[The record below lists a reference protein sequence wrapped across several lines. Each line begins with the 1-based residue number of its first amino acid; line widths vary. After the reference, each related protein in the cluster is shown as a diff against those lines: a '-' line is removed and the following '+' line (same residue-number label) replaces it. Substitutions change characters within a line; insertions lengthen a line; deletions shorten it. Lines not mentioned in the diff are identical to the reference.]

1 VSRLGVLSE
10 HDLTDEQR
18 RLRDAIT
25 QGPRGKSAA
34 SGGPFEV
41 WLHSPAFGE
50 QVQHF
55 GAHVRY
61 GNALGPRIS
70 EFAILI
76 CARHWGAEYEWFVHA
91 PIATQA
97 GVPAE
102 AIEALRVGRNVQL
115 TDDTD
120 RVVYD
125 FCRELLGQRRVCDAT
140 YALAERRLGKSALV
154 ELVGL
159 LGYYSLVALT
169 LIAFEVLPPG
179 SVKQLE

>member
-1 VSRLGVLSE
+1 MSRLGTLDERDLS
-10 HDLTDEQR
+10 DEQR

-25 QGPRGKSAA
+25 TGPRGQSAA

-41 WLHSPAFGE
+41 WLHSPDFGE
-50 QVQHF
+50 QAQRF
-55 GAHVRY
+55 GAYVRY
-61 GNALGPRIS
+61 ETSLGARIS

-76 CARHWGAEYEWFVHA
+76 CARHWGADYEWFVHA
-91 PIATQA
+91 PIARQA
-97 GVPAE
+97 GVPAD
-102 AIEALRVGRNVQL
+102 AIEDLRLGRDVHL

-120 RVVYD
+120 RAVHG

-140 YALAERRLGKSALV
+140 YATAERRLGKSALV

-169 LIAFEVLPPG
+169 LIAFEVLPPD
-179 SVKQLE
+179 SARPLE

>member
-1 VSRLGVLSE
+1 M
-10 HDLTDEQR
+10 
-18 RLRDAIT
+18 
-25 QGPRGKSAA
+25 
-34 SGGPFEV
+34 

-50 QVQHF
+50 QVQRF

-61 GNALGPRIS
+61 ANALGPRIS

-76 CARHWGAEYEWFVHA
+76 CARHWGAEYEWYVHA
-91 PIATQA
+91 PIAAQA

-102 AIEALRVGRNVQL
+102 AIEALRVGRDAPL
-115 TDDTD
+115 ADETD

-140 YALAERRLGKSALV
+140 YALAEQRLGKSALV